1 MPENLPNEDE
11 LHKQNVISLLG
22 EYDKR
27 LHKNTIEKTYQ
38 DMRSRYEDAP
48 IRIYI
53 PLLAMRDARELL
65 SNLAIL

>member
-11 LHKQNVISLLG
+11 LHKQNVISLIG

-27 LHKNTIEKTYQ
+27 LNKNTIEKTYQ
-38 DMRSRYEDAP
+38 NMRSRYEDAR

-65 SNLAIL
+65 SNLASL